1 MVADHRR
8 YTVSADVWALGSL
21 ILYMCNR
28 TERLMPHGTLR
39 GGYSEDLTSFIRE
52 MLHPTP
58 SCRPSAAAVIA
69 ECTSARQERGQ
80 H

>member
-21 ILYMCNR
+21 ILYYCNR

-39 GGYSEDLTSFIRE
+39 GGYSEGLTSVIRG

-58 SCRPSAAAVIA
+58 NCRPSAAAVWA
-69 ECTSARQERGQ
+69 ECTNDRQETWRV
-80 H
+80 